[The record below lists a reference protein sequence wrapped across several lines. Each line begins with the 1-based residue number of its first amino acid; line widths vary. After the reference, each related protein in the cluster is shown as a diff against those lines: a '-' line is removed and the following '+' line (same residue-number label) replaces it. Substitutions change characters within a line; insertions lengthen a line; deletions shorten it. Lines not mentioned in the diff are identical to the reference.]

1 MDLLF
6 LPSLDQLAHLLCLL
20 WLGLCFLLH
29 MMLLF
34 HILLLGFVLCRILF
48 CNPLLHL
55 LLYLLGYYFRVRL
68 FIATA
73 DRITIIT
80 IITIRAISVIP
91 LFASFIYFLVTF
103 VHFALPLSF
112 DVFSYMINLNCTL
125 EYMLIVVKDFGSSF

>member
-1 MDLLF
+1 MVLLHHMDLLF

-29 MMLLF
+29 MMLRF

-55 LLYLLGYYFRVRL
+55 LLCLLCYYFRVRL
-68 FIATA
+68 FMATA

-80 IITIRAISVIP
+80 IITIRAINVIP
-91 LFASFIYFLVTF
+91 PFISSIYFLFTF

-112 DVFSYMINLNCTL
+112 DVFCSR
-125 EYMLIVVKDFGSSF
+125 LIWIKLWI